1 MVKPPGHT
9 CPNIDKAQK
18 QMRRLAWRARLK
30 YGGYH
35 DVDEVLQKG
44 LKALEEVR
52 EENAQMRSAYYEI
65 KKEVERLR
73 SAEVTRG
80 EA

>member
-1 MVKPPGHT
+1 
-9 CPNIDKAQK
+9 
-18 QMRRLAWRARLK
+18 MRRLAWRARLK

-52 EENAQMRSAYYEI
+52 EENAQMRSAYYDMRD
-65 KKEVERLR
+65 RLR
-73 SAEVTRG
+73 EIENGKA
-80 EA
+80 